1 MSVYFFDSSTLVKR
15 YIVERG
21 TPWVQSIVNVRSG
34 NRIIVAQITSVEAL
48 SAVARLVREQQVTPR
63 TALAIQA
70 FVNRH
75 VEREYIVVNLSKSI
89 VQAAQNLLLKH
100 PLRAYDAVQLA
111 SGLDSNRRLLAANQ
125 PPLIFVCADTR
136 LLTVAVSEGLQTHNP
151 L

>member
-1 MSVYFFDSSTLVKR
+1 
-15 YIVERG
+15 
-21 TPWVQSIVNVRSG
+21 
-34 NRIIVAQITSVEAL
+34 
-48 SAVARLVREQQVTPR
+48 LVREQQVTPR

-70 FVNRH
+70 FINRH

-136 LLTVAVSEGLQTHNP
+136 LLTVATSEGLQTHNP

>member
-15 YIVERG
+15 YIVEKG
-21 TPWVQSIVNVRSG
+21 TTWVRSIVNTRSG

-89 VQAAQNLLLKH
+89 VHAAQNLLLKH

-111 SGLDSNRRLLAANQ
+111 SGLDSNKRLLAANQ

-136 LLTVAVSEGLQTHNP
+136 LLTVAASEGLQTHNP